1 MPRELI
7 NLLNLASDDDIEE
20 NVRLALMFKDEVDE
34 ATRAYMEIL
43 QLTIKDGGHTP
54 EEITRAV
61 REALRAA
68 LLTGI
73 RAYRGWI
80 ESEGVDVQT
89 VEESSGRDIPQDYF
103 HDKVHWP
110 L

>member
-1 MPRELI
+1 MARELI
-7 NLLNLASDDDIEE
+7 NLMNLNTDEDIQE
-20 NVRLALMFKDEVDE
+20 NLRLALMFKDEVDE

-43 QLTIKDGGHTP
+43 QMAIKDGGHTP
-54 EEITRAV
+54 EEVTQAI

-80 ESEGVDVQT
+80 ETEGINVKAI
-89 VEESSGRDIPQDYF
+89 EENSGRDIPRDYF
-103 HDKVHWP
+103 HDRVRWP

>member
-1 MPRELI
+1 MARELI
-7 NLLNLASDDDIEE
+7 NLMNLNTDEDIQE
-20 NVRLALMFKDEVDE
+20 NLRLALMFKDEVDE

-43 QLTIKDGGHTP
+43 QMAIKDGGHTP
-54 EEITRAV
+54 EEVTQAI

-80 ESEGVDVQT
+80 ETEGINVQAI
-89 VEESSGRDIPQDYF
+89 EENSGRDIPRDYF
-103 HDKVHWP
+103 HDRVRWP